1 MFKKDTWLLGMA
13 IGAVLPVVI
22 YGLTIL
28 VLSHWDTVVAGVYT
42 PNPKTPGLVGI
53 AANLLVFRYFM
64 VNMKH
69 DKTGSGLLIITFV
82 LVLLLFIF
90 L

>member
-1 MFKKDTWLLGMA
+1 MFKKDSWILGIA
-13 IGAVLPVVI
+13 LGGVLPLVI

-28 VLSHWDTVVAGVYT
+28 VLSLWGAVDSWVYT

-64 VNMKH
+64 INMKY
-69 DKTGSGLLIITFV
+69 DKTGRGLLFITFV
-82 LVLLLFIF
+82 LLLLLFIF
-90 L
+90 M